1 VTRATTILRGG
12 GTTLHAGLRAST
24 IRVALLGFGTVGA
37 GTYRML
43 QANRAAIESKI
54 GAKLDIARIGIR
66 DSEKPREAPRDLFTT
81 DVESIVTDAHIDVVL
96 ELIGG
101 SDPAYELIQKALE
114 RGKHVITANKELLAK
129 RGHELMR
136 IAASEGL
143 DLHFEAAVGGG
154 IPLIQALKHQLA
166 GNDVLKMIGILNGTT
181 NYILTQMSRSHME
194 YSQALDEAQS
204 LGYAEA
210 DPANDVEGC
219 DVRYKLAI
227 LASIAFGKAVS
238 PEHVYCDGITNIETR
253 DIELAHFFGYEIK
266 LLGIVEPFGEDRLL
280 ARVHSAFVPKDH
292 PLASVHGVNNALW
305 IRGDFVGDLM
315 FSGRGAGGDPTASA
329 VVGDLIDVCRN
340 MRLGGAANTI
350 VPIHD
355 ARMLPIED
363 VVSRFYLRIIVD
375 DKPSVLGAIAT
386 VLGQHDISLATMEM
400 RVLDEERGEI
410 VFMTHACSER
420 DFRSAV
426 LMIENLP
433 IVRKVANWLHV
444 ESENTS
450 TLQHSNILKP

>member
-1 VTRATTILRGG
+1 
-12 GTTLHAGLRAST
+12 
-24 IRVALLGFGTVGA
+24 
-37 GTYRML
+37 M
-43 QANRAAIESKI
+43 
-54 GAKLDIARIGIR
+54 
-66 DSEKPREAPRDLFTT
+66 
-81 DVESIVTDAHIDVVL
+81 
-96 ELIGG
+96 
-101 SDPAYELIQKALE
+101 
-114 RGKHVITANKELLAK
+114 
-129 RGHELMR
+129 
-136 IAASEGL
+136 
-143 DLHFEAAVGGG
+143 
-154 IPLIQALKHQLA
+154 
-166 GNDVLKMIGILNGTT
+166 
-181 NYILTQMSRSHME
+181 
-194 YSQALDEAQS
+194 
-204 LGYAEA
+204 
-210 DPANDVEGC
+210 
-219 DVRYKLAI
+219 
-227 LASIAFGKAVS
+227 
-238 PEHVYCDGITNIETR
+238 
-253 DIELAHFFGYEIK
+253 AHFFGYEIK

-450 TLQHSNILKP
+450 TLQHSNISKP

>member
-1 VTRATTILRGG
+1 MTRATTTLPGG
-12 GTTLHAGLRAST
+12 GITLHAERRLPT
-24 IRVALLGFGTVGA
+24 IRIALLGFGTVGA

-43 QANRAAIESKI
+43 EANRRAIESKI
-54 GAKLDIARIGIR
+54 GARIEIAAIGIR

-81 DVESIVTDAHIDVVL
+81 DVGSIVCDPSIDVVL

-101 SDPAYELIQKALE
+101 FDPAYRLIQRALE
-114 RGKHVITANKELLAK
+114 CGKHVITANKELLAK

-136 IAASEGL
+136 VAAAQGL

-181 NYILTQMSRSHME
+181 NYILTEMSRSGSE
-194 YSQALDEAQS
+194 LAQALREAQA

-210 DPANDVEGC
+210 DPSNDVDGC

-238 PEHVYCDGITNIETR
+238 PEDIFCEGISRLEKR
-253 DIELAHFFGYEIK
+253 DIELAHFFGYEVK
-266 LLGIVEPFGEDRLL
+266 LLGIAEPFGEDRLL
-280 ARVHSAFVPKDH
+280 ARVHPAFVPCDH
-292 PLASVHGVNNALW
+292 PLASVNGVNNALW

-340 MRLGGAANTI
+340 IRLGGAANTI
-350 VPIHD
+350 VPSLG
-355 ARMLPIED
+355 AELLPIEEAR
-363 VVSRFYLRIIVD
+363 SRFYLRVIVD
-375 DKPSVLGAIAT
+375 DQPNVLGSIAT
-386 VLGQHDISLATMEM
+386 VLGEHGVSIATMEM
-400 RVLDEERGEI
+400 RVLDDQRGEI
-410 VFMTHACSER
+410 VFMTHKCSER
-420 DFRSAV
+420 DFRNALQV
-426 LMIENLP
+426 IRYLP
-433 IVRKVANWLHV
+433 TIRSVANWLHV
-444 ESENTS
+444 ESTTQE
-450 TLQHSNILKP
+450 LKS